1 MGASNPPLRQPA
13 KSEHKFLREATSSGV
28 MIHSGALT
36 EVGRTHN
43 HWRSMHRATPQ
54 LRPDTVSRRGAPD
67 ADDGSAAPPGVY
79 LLPRGVSPLAG
90 RPSLATSWSSSI
102 GNLLNRN
109 TIPSVEPRAS
119 GVTIHNRA
127 LTEYMD
133 ENVTFGFVDASD
145 TRDIGRA
152 DALTPS
158 LGGRC
163 DRSLSHLYCQ
173 PLELGFLGRGG
184 GAA

>member
-1 MGASNPPLRQPA
+1 MGEHATVGGVRTAQHHKLCPDMVSRQGASN
-13 KSEHKFLREATSSGV
+13 
-28 MIHSGALT
+28 
-36 EVGRTHN
+36 
-43 HWRSMHRATPQ
+43 
-54 LRPDTVSRRGAPD
+54 
-67 ADDGSAAPPGVY
+67 ADDGSAAAPGAY

-127 LTEYMD
+127 STEYMD
-133 ENVTFGFVDASD
+133 ENVTFGFTDASD

-152 DALTPS
+152 DALTPY

-173 PLELGFLGRGG
+173 PLELGLLERGG